1 MSIFEAIVLGIVQGL
16 TEFLPISSSGHL
28 VLMHQALGISES
40 GLTFDVALH
49 LGTLLALVL
58 FFWKDL
64 MSLAAG
70 LFRKTTQT
78 KLAWLIALATIPAA
92 IIGYL
97 LESAAESTFRSPLLV
112 SFNLAGFGVVMLIAE
127 KYATRHKNKTKLKDV
142 SRAQALSMG
151 FAQAAAVVP
160 GISRSG
166 STITAGIFTG
176 MDRVAATRFSF
187 LLGVPIIA
195 GAVLKVLTKDSAITE
210 IRSETSIFIIGI
222 LTAFATGLIAIKF
235 LLSYLS
241 KHSLAVFA
249 YYRIALAVVVLLI
262 ISLA

>member
-1 MSIFEAIVLGIVQGL
+1 MTYFQALILGLVQGF

-28 VLMHQALGISES
+28 VLMHRALGVTES

-49 LGTLLALVL
+49 FGTLLALVI
-58 FFWKDL
+58 FFWREL
-64 MSLAAG
+64 VVLAIA
-70 LFRKTTQT
+70 LVRKTGQT
-78 KLAWLIALATIPAA
+78 RLAWLIVAATIPAA
-92 IIGYL
+92 VIGFL
-97 LESAAESTFRSPLLV
+97 LESAAESSFRSPLLV
-112 SFNLAGFGVVMLIAE
+112 SVNLAGFGFVMLAAE
-127 KYATRHKNKTKLKDV
+127 KYAGRIKHRTKLEDTSK
-142 SRAQALSMG
+142 AQAITMG

-166 STITAGIFTG
+166 STITAGLFTG

-195 GAVLKVLTKDSAITE
+195 GAVAKVMLKQTAFTE
-210 IRSETSIFIIGI
+210 IKGELGIFMIGV
-222 LTAFATGLIAIKF
+222 LTAFVTGLIAIKF

-249 YYRIALAVVVLLI
+249 YYRIILAVLVLLI
-262 ISLA
+262 IGLN